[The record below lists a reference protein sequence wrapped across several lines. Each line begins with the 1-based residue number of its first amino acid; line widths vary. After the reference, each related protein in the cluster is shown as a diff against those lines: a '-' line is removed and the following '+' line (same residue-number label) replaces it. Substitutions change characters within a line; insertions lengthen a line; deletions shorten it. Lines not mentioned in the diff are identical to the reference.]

1 MLNYSKAYYIATVRK
16 TISNNEILN
25 HLRKKVLHYSYI
37 MTTAMGN
44 TKETRGRYHGRGG
57 HGAEVGPGTIPQH
70 LGLGLGPPTGTCM
83 TESK

>member
-44 TKETRGRYHGRGG
+44 TKETRDTMVEEAMAQRWGRAPFHN
-57 HGAEVGPGTIPQH
+57 T
-70 LGLGLGPPTGTCM
+70 
-83 TESK
+83 